1 MIIHSKLVYQWCG
14 SVEKYILIEDVS
26 YPFNGQV
33 SLCKG
38 AGAQLSS
45 IGKSQQDFMNTL
57 QQDYGTT
64 FAGQQGILKNLTN
77 SLTSTLQA
85 GPGQYGFSQPETA
98 ALNTLAT
105 TGNAAQYQNAKQAAG
120 AAAAAAGGGNVV
132 LPSSAAAQTQAQI
145 ASQAAQNQSNQLL
158 GIKEAG
164 YQQGN
169 QNYNTALSGLNSAAS
184 LENPNGV
191 ASTANQAGRW
201 AAGTATTV
209 QNLNNAAS
217 PWAIAG
223 GVLGGIGSSLAGG
236 LGTGLGSS
244 LFGGSSTSNVP
255 TLNTSGGAPL
265 TGGINYDLPS
275 VDTQGLSSATS
286 GSGIPGLPGAS
297 LLPVVQG

>member
-209 QNLNNAAS
+209 QNMNNAAS

-223 GVLGGIGSSLAGG
+223 GVLGGLADAAVGGLTGGLTGGIGSALGGISSLA
-236 LGTGLGSS
+236 TG
-244 LFGGSSTSNVP
+244 
-255 TLNTSGGAPL
+255 GGAPL
-265 TGGINYDLPS
+265 TGGIDYGPPS